1 MVAAT
6 VGLALVSLF
15 VWSGVVRGHEIP
27 ADVTIRAFVKPD
39 AAVMRMLVRAP
50 LSTFRD
56 VIMPTRAGVF
66 LDLPAAED
74 AVRIGADLWVV
85 GGVRMLEEGRD
96 LGRGQLVATR
106 ISQPSDTSF
115 DSWERA
121 FAHVTS
127 GPIDPATELVE
138 THALVDVLLEFPITS
153 DRARFAVET
162 EFARLGLRTQTVMQ
176 FLPPDTPPRVFQFM
190 GEPGRIELDPSW
202 TEAARRFVLSGIEH
216 ILVGTDH
223 LLFLLCLV
231 LPFRQFRSLLL
242 VVTAFT
248 VAHSVTLIAAA
259 SGWVPDGQWF
269 APFVETLIAASII
282 WMALENI
289 VGASS
294 LHRRWVLTALFGL
307 VHGFGFAFVL
317 GDSLQFGG
325 AHVVT
330 SLIAFNV
337 GVELGQIGVLL
348 VLLPALW
355 ALFRYVV
362 AERMGIIVISA
373 LVAHQAWHWMTERGA
388 DLLTHDL
395 PVLDATF
402 ALRAAIVIWVIGGL
416 MWLVHRRRVSFSAL
430 SDAEKDTRRL

>member
-1 MVAAT
+1 MVAAALC
-6 VGLALVSLF
+6 LALASLF

-27 ADVTIRAFVKPD
+27 ADVTIRAFVRPD
-39 AAVMRMLVRAP
+39 GTRLRMLVRAP

-56 VIMPTRAGVF
+56 VIIPTRGVF

-74 AVRIGADLWVV
+74 AVRIGADLWIA
-85 GGVRMLEEGRD
+85 GGTRVFEDGRD
-96 LGRGQLVATR
+96 LGRGQLVAIR
-106 ISQPSDTSF
+106 LSLPSDPSF
-115 DSWERA
+115 ESWDRA
-121 FAHVTS
+121 YAHVTS
-127 GPIDPATELVE
+127 GPIDPTTEVVE

-162 EFARLGLRTQTVMQ
+162 EFARLGLRTHTVLQ
-176 FLPPDTPPRVFQFM
+176 FLPPETPPRVFQFM
-190 GEPGRIELDPSW
+190 GEPGRVELDPSW
-202 TEAARRFVLSGIEH
+202 SEAARRFVLSGIEH
-216 ILVGTDH
+216 ILIGTDH

-231 LPFRQFRSLLL
+231 LPFRRFRSLVL
-242 VVTAFT
+242 VITAFT

-259 SGWVPDGQWF
+259 SGWVPNGQWF
-269 APFVETLIAASII
+269 APFVETLIAASIL

-289 VGASS
+289 VGVSS
-294 LHRRWVLTALFGL
+294 LRRRWVLTALFGL

-325 AHVVT
+325 EHVVT

-355 ALFRYVV
+355 ALFHYVV

-373 LVAHQAWHWMTERGA
+373 IVAHQAWHWMMERGA

-395 PVLDATF
+395 PDLGGTF
-402 ALRAAIVIWVIGGL
+402 ILRAAIIIWVLGGL
-416 MWLVHRRRVSFSAL
+416 CWLLRMRKSGDEEMGR
-430 SDAEKDTRRL
+430 